1 VCIKPAR
8 STVHQWPAKISAAVS
23 LSRLGGRMEA
33 GREMTGAGL
42 GTCFA
47 NGPQGRSRHRLWCCR
62 LRTPAKKRSLA
73 PGFLFCGTKHA
84 KRPKHWPPAVCFTGV
99 QCRLAR
105 SGSDAASADAHST
118 MSTPHTLRARLSL
131 LHSTDAPHLRLV
143 RRAGQLVQARVM
155 TLFGLSAADPRG
167 VLEGVAVLSC
177 TDFWPM
183 LTCTDRDLNA
193 DPPAYP

>member
-1 VCIKPAR
+1 MFCKWAAR
-8 STVHQWPAKISAAVS
+8 PVSAPIVVLQIAYASEKAVS
-23 LSRLGGRMEA
+23 
-33 GREMTGAGL
+33 
-42 GTCFA
+42 GTWVSF
-47 NGPQGRSRHRLWCCR
+47 
-62 LRTPAKKRSLA
+62 
-73 PGFLFCGTKHA
+73 FCGTKHA

-167 VLEGVAVLSC
+167 NLEGVAVLTC
-177 TDFWPM
+177 TDFWPAA
-183 LTCTDRDLNA
+183 LTA
-193 DPPAYP
+193 I